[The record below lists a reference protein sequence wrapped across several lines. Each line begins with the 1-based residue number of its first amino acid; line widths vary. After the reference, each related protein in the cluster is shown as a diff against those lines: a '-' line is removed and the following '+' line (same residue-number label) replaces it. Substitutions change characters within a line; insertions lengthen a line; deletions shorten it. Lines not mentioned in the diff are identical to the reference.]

1 MTQRILTTKLLGKLT
16 YDKEKGIL
24 TDAVIPLDG
33 KNVIL
38 DFDVFEGITSEV
50 VFQDIVT
57 LTDQIPKLYINA
69 KKTILEQ
76 FGENNIISFYFD
88 YHIDNMPNEV
98 LEITQVDTFKKI
110 SSKLLVDKLVLSKA
124 WFSLNLDDEIELTF
138 DFTLLPNDSDELLVV
153 RFNRNEEII
162 DLSHES

>member
-33 KNVIL
+33 KNVTL

-98 LEITQVDTFKKI
+98 LEITQVDTLKKF
-110 SSKLLVDKLVLSKA
+110 LVN
-124 WFSLNLDDEIELTF
+124 F
-138 DFTLLPNDSDELLVV
+138 
-153 RFNRNEEII
+153 
-162 DLSHES
+162 

>member
-1 MTQRILTTKLLGKLT
+1 
-16 YDKEKGIL
+16 
-24 TDAVIPLDG
+24 
-33 KNVIL
+33 
-38 DFDVFEGITSEV
+38 
-50 VFQDIVT
+50 
-57 LTDQIPKLYINA
+57 
-69 KKTILEQ
+69 
-76 FGENNIISFYFD
+76 
-88 YHIDNMPNEV
+88 MPNEV

>member
-16 YDKEKGIL
+16 YDKENGIL

-33 KNVIL
+33 KNVTL

>member
-1 MTQRILTTKLLGKLT
+1 MTQRILTTKLLGKLI

-33 KNVIL
+33 KNVTL

>member
-33 KNVIL
+33 KNVTL

-57 LTDQIPKLYINA
+57 LTDQIPKLYIKA

>member
-33 KNVIL
+33 KNVTL

-98 LEITQVDTFKKI
+98 LEITQVDTLKKI

>member
-33 KNVIL
+33 KNVTL

-50 VFQDIVT
+50 AFQDIVT

-88 YHIDNMPNEV
+88 YHINNMPNEV